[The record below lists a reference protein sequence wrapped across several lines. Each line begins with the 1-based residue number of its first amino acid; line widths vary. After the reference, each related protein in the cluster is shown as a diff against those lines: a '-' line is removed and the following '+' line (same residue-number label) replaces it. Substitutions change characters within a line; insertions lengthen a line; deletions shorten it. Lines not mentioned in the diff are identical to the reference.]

1 MDLGKVYFSVC
12 KHTLYIGIRKKF
24 NMLLIVLKKKRR
36 LTAIFQIRIANFY
49 QINHDGCSAFAD

>member
-12 KHTLYIGIRKKF
+12 KHTLYIGIHKKF

-36 LTAIFQIRIANFY
+36 LTAIFQIRLANFY
-49 QINHDGCSAFAD
+49 QINHDVCSEFAD